1 MKRKHS
7 SEEIRNFIIKYVEKN
22 PNSISRIVSEK
33 FNISRQSVHRHL
45 QTLIKEGLL
54 KAEGNTRNRQYSLKP
69 IIDELFTLSVSP
81 QLEEDMVWRQK
92 LKPLLKT
99 IKSNVIDICHYGFT
113 EMMNNVVDHS
123 GSMSV
128 AIGLTLLPNRIELHV
143 SDQGVGIFK
152 KISKELNLEDER
164 HAVLEL
170 TKGKLTTDKAHHT
183 GEGIFFTSRMF
194 DRFSILSGS
203 LYFSHTLGHEED
215 WLLQDEDKPFN
226 GTGVTISISTNS
238 PRTTK
243 EVFDKYTAT
252 GEDYSFTRTHVP
264 VALARYGEEQLISR
278 SQAKRL
284 LARLEPFKEVF
295 LNFEGVDSIGQAF
308 ADEIFRVFK
317 KEHPDIEI
325 VWIRASKQIENMI
338 KRVIA
343 GSVSEN
349 QLEFKL

>member
-1 MKRKHS
+1 
-7 SEEIRNFIIKYVEKN
+7 
-22 PNSISRIVSEK
+22 
-33 FNISRQSVHRHL
+33 
-45 QTLIKEGLL
+45 
-54 KAEGNTRNRQYSLKP
+54 
-69 IIDELFTLSVSP
+69 
-81 QLEEDMVWRQK
+81 MVWRQK

-226 GTGVTISISTNS
+226 GTGVTISISINS